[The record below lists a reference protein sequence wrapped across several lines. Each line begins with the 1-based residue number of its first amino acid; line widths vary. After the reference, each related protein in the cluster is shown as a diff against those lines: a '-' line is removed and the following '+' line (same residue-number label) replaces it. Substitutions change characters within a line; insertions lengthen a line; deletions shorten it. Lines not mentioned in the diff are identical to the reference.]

1 MRLILAAFVLLALSL
16 LSTPAGL
23 EGRPVSDP
31 ERTGQSCPEFG
42 QSCPEFGQSCP
53 EFGQSCPEFMWII
66 VPGVSFPIALRI
78 K

>member
-1 MRLILAAFVLLALSL
+1 MRLTFAAFVLLALALFSA
-16 LSTPAGL
+16 PAGL

-31 ERTGQSCPEFG
+31 ERAGQSCPEFG
-42 QSCPEFGQSCP
+42 QSCPEFL
-53 EFGQSCPEFMWII
+53 WIV